1 MQDDEKTIKEVRAE
15 SSQLFWDRKARFTYY
30 LLSLPFALTAVAVS
44 SFKGNSDVPVIV
56 LFVEVASWLLF
67 LLSGFF
73 GLLAKWGEMESARME
88 SVMAGS
94 KLAAK
99 REILDKGQALTE
111 DAHRVWR
118 NNSDRLIRA
127 ERAESIGSKWIIRLL
142 AVGCV
147 LWVAGRSWALLS
159 PALSAVN

>member
-1 MQDDEKTIKEVRAE
+1 MQDDEKTIEKRRAE

-44 SFKGNSDVPVIV
+44 SFKGGSDLSVMV
-56 LFVEVASWLLF
+56 LVVEVASWLLF
-67 LLSGFF
+67 LLSGFL

-88 SVMAGS
+88 SVLASS

-99 REILDKGQALTE
+99 REMLDKGQPLTE
-111 DAHRVWR
+111 DGHRAWR
-118 NNSDRLIRA
+118 NNYDRLIRA
-127 ERAESIGSKWIIRLL
+127 ERAESIGSKWIIRFL

-147 LWVAGRSWALLS
+147 LWVSGRSWALLS
-159 PALSAVN
+159 SALSAAN